1 MPFRSRSQQ
10 RFMFSQHPEIA
21 KRWTKE
27 YDQNLKKLPE
37 KVKKKKVIKEGFNMR
52 PAFAAIINVL
62 CESDWVMDRV
72 TGPLTAPAQAIDI
85 GQKKALKPDHRKRMK
100 KAVAKHHA
108 RNAPMSTAGT
118 QVTDPNR

>member
-72 TGPLTAPAQAIDI
+72 TGTLNAPAQAIDI
-85 GQKKALKPDHRKRMK
+85 GKKKALKPDHRKRMK